1 MMVEYYFF
9 LKGRGKE
16 LGIFFNKSSKVLTG
30 MVVTALLTPVVAP
43 TTIFAT
49 DYEKQEGQVTETQID
64 TYSQE
69 TDSSNS
75 SNTYDADTIEE
86 IKESMPQLD
95 ELIDRSIEPDK
106 ALEESSKPFEENS
119 ESEAV
124 IESEE
129 EAVEEP
135 SVEIIDELEENTV
148 PATKV
153 EPEEVTAEE
162 VEPENPAY
170 EDDTIF
176 SLEKNRETALE
187 LMEREIYGVSL
198 FSARTVSSTAAFI
211 NSISSYAVSLGQEY
225 NIYPSVM
232 IAQAIL
238 ESGWGESG
246 LSSAP
251 NHNLFGIKGSYNGN
265 SVALKTSEWSESK
278 GWYTITANFR
288 KYPSYRESLEDNA
301 KLLRNGLTWNAANY
315 SGTWRENAS
324 NYKEATAGLVKGG
337 YATDPSY
344 AASLNNII
352 VNYNLTQYDNVP
364 TVVYSTH
371 VQTKGWLPDVKNGT
385 GSGTTNQ
392 NKRMEAIKLSIQ
404 NIENLGIQYS
414 THVQSNGWT
423 GWKSD
428 GAISGTTGENK
439 RLEAIKIQLT
449 GAQAINFDVYYR
461 VHAQSNGWLGWAKNG
476 EQAGTEG
483 LSKRL
488 EAIEVVVVKKG
499 SPAPYGTGKDA
510 FVVKTPNVNY
520 TTHVQKDGWQKK
532 VSNGRGSGTTK
543 QKKRL
548 EGIKID
554 LSNLP
559 YTGGVQYRTHVQSFG
574 WQNWV
579 ANGALSGTTGKAKRL
594 EAIQIQLTGEMATK
608 YDIYYRVHAESY
620 GWLGWAKNGSS
631 AGTEGL
637 HKRLEAI
644 EIKLVK
650 KGGSAPGSTSKP
662 FVK

>member
-1 MMVEYYFF
+1 MKV
-9 LKGRGKE
+9 
-16 LGIFFNKSSKVLTG
+16 FFNKGSKVITG
-30 MVVTALLTPVVAP
+30 MVITAMLTPVIAPVAV
-43 TTIFAT
+43 FAT
-49 DYEKQEGQVTETQID
+49 DNGAQNGKVSEIQM
-64 TYSQE
+64 
-69 TDSSNS
+69 DSSDS
-75 SNTYDADTIEE
+75 SNTYDAKVEVQESIPQSDELVDSSIE
-86 IKESMPQLD
+86 IDKTLD
-95 ELIDRSIEPDK
+95 ETS
-106 ALEESSKPFEENS
+106 ESSEDSF
-119 ESEAV
+119 ESEPI
-124 IESEE
+124 IESEVE
-129 EAVEEP
+129 EVIEETEVEP
-135 SVEIIDELEENTV
+135 SVEIIDEIEESTLPETEV
-148 PATKV
+148 KHEETAS
-153 EPEEVTAEE
+153 EEEVS
-162 VEPENPAY
+162 ENPAY
-170 EDDTIF
+170 EDNAIF
-176 SLEKNRETALE
+176 SLEKNRESALE

-198 FSARTVSSTAAFI
+198 FSARSARTVSPTDTFI
-211 NSISSYAVSLGQEY
+211 NSVSSYAVSLGQKY

-238 ESGWGESG
+238 ESGWGNSG
-246 LSSAP
+246 LASAP
-251 NHNLFGIKGSYNGN
+251 NYNLFGIKGSYNGS
-265 SVALKTSEWSESK
+265 SVPMKTSEYSKSK
-278 GWYTITANFR
+278 GWYTITADFR

-344 AASLNNII
+344 STSLNNII
-352 VNYNLTQYDNVP
+352 ASYNLTQYDNVP
-364 TVVYSTH
+364 TVAYSTH
-371 VQTKGWLPDVKNGT
+371 IQTKGWLPTVKNGT

-392 NKRMEAIKLSIQ
+392 NKRMEAVKLSIE
-404 NIENLGIQYS
+404 NIANLGIQYS
-414 THVQSNGWT
+414 THVQSYGWT

-449 GAQAINFDVYYR
+449 GAQASNFDVYYR
-461 VHAQSNGWLGWAKNG
+461 VHAQSYGWLGWAKNG

-499 SPAPYGTGKDA
+499 SSAPFGTGKDA
-510 FVVKTPNVNY
+510 FVLKTPNVNY
-520 TTHVQKDGWQKK
+520 TTHVQTKGWQDK
-532 VSNGRGSGTTK
+532 VSNGTGSGTTN

-559 YTGGVQYRTHVQSFG
+559 YGGGVQYRTHVQSFG

-579 ANGALSGTTGKAKRL
+579 ANGALSGTTGKAKCL
-594 EAIQIQLTGEMATK
+594 EAIQIQLTGEMANK

-644 EIKLVK
+644 EVKLVK
-650 KGGSAPGSTSKP
+650 KGGSAPGTTLKH
-662 FVK
+662 FIK

>member
-1 MMVEYYFF
+1 MKV
-9 LKGRGKE
+9 
-16 LGIFFNKSSKVLTG
+16 FFNKRSKVLTG
-30 MVVTALLTPVVAP
+30 MVIAAMLTPLIGPVAV
-43 TTIFAT
+43 FAT
-49 DYEKQEGQVTETQID
+49 DNGAQDGEVTETQM
-64 TYSQE
+64 
-69 TDSSNS
+69 DSSNS
-75 SNTYDADTIEE
+75 SNTYDAKEE
-86 IKESMPQLD
+86 VQESISQSD
-95 ELIDRSIEPDK
+95 ELIYSNIEADK
-106 ALEESSKPFEENS
+106 ALDETSESFEHSSKS
-119 ESEAV
+119 ESV
-124 IESEE
+124 IESE
-129 EAVEEP
+129 VEESNKDVIEETEVES
-135 SVEIIDELEENTV
+135 SVEIINEIEEDIV
-148 PATKV
+148 PETEVK
-153 EPEEVTAEE
+153 PEESTSEE
-162 VEPENPAY
+162 EISGNPAY
-170 EDDTIF
+170 EDDAIF
-176 SLEKNRETALE
+176 SLEKNRESALE

-198 FSARTVSSTAAFI
+198 FSARTVSSIAAFI

-238 ESGWGESG
+238 ESGWGKSS

-251 NHNLFGIKGSYNGN
+251 NYNLFGIKGSYNGN
-265 SVALKTSEWSESK
+265 SVPMKTSEYSKSK

-324 NYKEATAGLVKGG
+324 NYKQATAGLVMGG
-337 YATDPSY
+337 YATDPIYST
-344 AASLNNII
+344 SLNNII
-352 VNYNLTQYDNVP
+352 ASYNLTQYDNVP
-364 TVVYSTH
+364 TVAYSTH
-371 VQTKGWLPDVKNGT
+371 IQTKGWLPKVKNGT

-392 NKRMEAIKLSIQ
+392 NKRMEAIKLSIEH
-404 NIENLGIQYS
+404 IENLGIQYS
-414 THVQSNGWT
+414 THVQSKGWT
-423 GWKSD
+423 GWQAD
-428 GAISGTTGENK
+428 GAVSGTTGANK

-449 GAQAINFDVYYR
+449 GAQASNFDVYYR
-461 VHAQSNGWLGWAKNG
+461 VHAQSQGWLGWAKNG
-476 EQAGTEG
+476 QQAGTEG

-510 FVVKTPNVNY
+510 FIVKTPNVNY

-532 VSNGRGSGTTK
+532 VSNGRGSGTTN

-554 LSNLP
+554 LSNLL
-559 YTGGVQYRTHVQSFG
+559 YGGGVQYRTHVQSFG

-579 ANGALSGTTGKAKRL
+579 TNGALSGTTGKAKRL
-594 EAIQIQLTGEMATK
+594 EAIQIQLTGEMANK
-608 YDIYYRVHAESY
+608 YDVYYRVHAESY

-650 KGGSAPGSTSKP
+650 KGGSAPGSTSKS

>member
-1 MMVEYYFF
+1 M
-9 LKGRGKE
+9 K
-16 LGIFFNKSSKVLTG
+16 IFFNKGSKVITG
-30 MVVTALLTPVVAP
+30 MVITAMLTPVIGPVAV
-43 TTIFAT
+43 FAT
-49 DYEKQEGQVTETQID
+49 DSGAHDGEVAETQM
-64 TYSQE
+64 
-69 TDSSNS
+69 DSSNS
-75 SNTYDADTIEE
+75 SNTYDAKEE
-86 IKESMPQLD
+86 VQESIPQSD
-95 ELIDRSIEPDK
+95 ELIDSSIEPDK
-106 ALEESSKPFEENS
+106 TLDATSESSEDSS
-119 ESEAV
+119 ESESV
-124 IESEE
+124 IESEVE
-129 EAVEEP
+129 ESNKEVAEETQVEP
-135 SVEIIDELEENTV
+135 SVEIIDEIEEDTV
-148 PATKV
+148 PET
-153 EPEEVTAEE
+153 E
-162 VEPENPAY
+162 VESEKSTSEEDISENPAY
-170 EDDTIF
+170 EDDNIF
-176 SLEKNRETALE
+176 SLEKNRESALE
-187 LMEREIYGVSL
+187 LMENEMNRVSL
-198 FSARTVSSTAAFI
+198 FSARSISSSAAFI
-211 NSISSYAVSLGQEY
+211 NSISSYAVSLGQQY

-238 ESGWGESG
+238 ESGWGNSI
-246 LSSAP
+246 LASAP
-251 NHNLFGIKGSYNGN
+251 NYNLFGIKGSYNGN
-265 SVALKTSEWSESK
+265 SVAMQTSEWSASK

-344 AASLNNII
+344 STSLNNII
-352 VNYNLTQYDNVP
+352 ASYNLTQYDNVP
-364 TVVYSTH
+364 TVAYSTH
-371 VQTKGWLPDVKNGT
+371 IQTKGWLPTVKNGT

-392 NKRMEAIKLSIQ
+392 NKRMEAVKLSIE
-404 NIENLGIQYS
+404 NISNLGIQYS
-414 THVQSNGWT
+414 THVQSYGWT
-423 GWKSD
+423 DWKSD

-449 GAQAINFDVYYR
+449 GAQASNFDVYYR
-461 VHAQSNGWLGWAKNG
+461 VHAQSYGWLGWAKNG

-499 SPAPYGTGKDA
+499 SSAPYGTGKDA
-510 FVVKTPNVNY
+510 FVLKTPNVNY
-520 TTHVQKDGWQKK
+520 TTHVQTNGWQDK
-532 VSNGRGSGTTK
+532 VSNGTGSGTTK

-559 YTGGVQYRTHVQSFG
+559 YAGGVQYRTHVQSFG

-594 EAIQIQLTGEMATK
+594 EAIQIQLTGEMANK
-608 YDIYYRVHAESY
+608 YDIYYRVHAETY
-620 GWLGWAKNGSS
+620 GWLGWTKNGSS

-644 EIKLVK
+644 EVKLVK

>member
-1 MMVEYYFF
+1 MKV
-9 LKGRGKE
+9 
-16 LGIFFNKSSKVLTG
+16 FFNKRSKVLTG
-30 MVVTALLTPVVAP
+30 MVIAAMLTPLIGPVAV
-43 TTIFAT
+43 FAT
-49 DYEKQEGQVTETQID
+49 DNGAQDGEVTETQM
-64 TYSQE
+64 
-69 TDSSNS
+69 DSSNS
-75 SNTYDADTIEE
+75 SNTYDAKEE
-86 IKESMPQLD
+86 VQESISQSD
-95 ELIDRSIEPDK
+95 ELIYSNIEADK
-106 ALEESSKPFEENS
+106 ALDETSESFEHSSKS
-119 ESEAV
+119 ESV
-124 IESEE
+124 IESE
-129 EAVEEP
+129 VEESNKDVIEETEVES
-135 SVEIIDELEENTV
+135 SVEIINEIEEDIV
-148 PATKV
+148 PETEVK
-153 EPEEVTAEE
+153 PEESTSEE
-162 VEPENPAY
+162 EISGNLAY
-170 EDDTIF
+170 EDDAIF
-176 SLEKNRETALE
+176 SLEKNRESALE

-238 ESGWGESG
+238 ESGWGKSS

-251 NHNLFGIKGSYNGN
+251 NYNLFGIKGSYNGN
-265 SVALKTSEWSESK
+265 SVPMKTSEYSKSK

-324 NYKEATAGLVKGG
+324 NYKQATAGLVKGG
-337 YATDPSY
+337 YATDPIYST
-344 AASLNNII
+344 SLNNII
-352 VNYNLTQYDNVP
+352 ASYNLTQYDNVP
-364 TVVYSTH
+364 TVAYSTH
-371 VQTKGWLPDVKNGT
+371 IQTKGWLPKVKNGT

-392 NKRMEAIKLSIQ
+392 NKRMEAIKLSIEH
-404 NIENLGIQYS
+404 IENLGIQYS
-414 THVQSNGWT
+414 THVQSKGWT
-423 GWKSD
+423 GWQAD
-428 GAISGTTGENK
+428 GAVSGTTGANK

-449 GAQAINFDVYYR
+449 GAQASNFDVYYR
-461 VHAQSNGWLGWAKNG
+461 VHAQSQGWLGWAKNG
-476 EQAGTEG
+476 QQAGTEG

-510 FVVKTPNVNY
+510 FIVKTPNVNY

-532 VSNGRGSGTTK
+532 VSNGRGSGTTN

-554 LSNLP
+554 LSNLL
-559 YTGGVQYRTHVQSFG
+559 YGGGVQYRTHVQSFG

-579 ANGALSGTTGKAKRL
+579 TNGALSGTTGKAKRL
-594 EAIQIQLTGEMATK
+594 EAIQIQLTGEMANK
-608 YDIYYRVHAESY
+608 YDVYYRVHAESY

-650 KGGSAPGSTSKP
+650 KGGSAPGSTSKS

>member
-1 MMVEYYFF
+1 MKV
-9 LKGRGKE
+9 
-16 LGIFFNKSSKVLTG
+16 FFNNGSKVLTG
-30 MVVTALLTPVVAP
+30 MVITTMLTPIIAP
-43 TTIFAT
+43 IAVYAT
-49 DYEKQEGQVTETQID
+49 DNGAQDGQVTE
-64 TYSQE
+64 SQM
-69 TDSSNS
+69 DSSDS
-75 SNTYDADTIEE
+75 SDTYDAKEE
-86 IKESMPQLD
+86 VQESIPQSA
-95 ELIDRSIEPDK
+95 ELIDSSIEPDK
-106 ALEESSKPFEENS
+106 VLEESSQPSEESS

-129 EAVEEP
+129 ESKEEVIEETEVEP
-135 SVEIIDELEENTV
+135 SVEIIDEIEESTLPETEV
-148 PATKV
+148 KHEESTS
-153 EPEEVTAEE
+153 EEEVS
-162 VEPENPAY
+162 ENPAY
-170 EDDTIF
+170 EDDNVF
-176 SLEKNRETALE
+176 SLEKNRESALE

-198 FSARTVSSTAAFI
+198 FSARSARTARTVSPTAAFI
-211 NSISSYAVSLGQEY
+211 NSVSSYAVSLGQEY
-225 NIYPSVM
+225 NLYPSVM

-238 ESGWGESG
+238 ESGWGKSG

-251 NHNLFGIKGSYNGN
+251 NYNLFGIKGSYNGS
-265 SVALKTSEWSESK
+265 SVPMKTSEFSKSK
-278 GWYTITANFR
+278 GWYKITANFR

-301 KLLRNGLTWNAANY
+301 RLLRKGLTWNAANY

-324 NYKEATAGLVKGG
+324 SYKQATAGLVKGG

-344 AASLNNII
+344 ATSLNNII
-352 VNYNLTQYDNVP
+352 TSYNLTQYDNVP
-364 TVVYSTH
+364 TVAYSTH
-371 VQTKGWLPDVKNGT
+371 VQTKGWLPTVKNGT

-392 NKRMEAIKLSIQ
+392 NKRMEAVKLSIE
-404 NIENLGIQYS
+404 NIANLGIQYS
-414 THVQSNGWT
+414 THVQSYGWT
-423 GWKSD
+423 EWKSN
-428 GAISGTTGENK
+428 GAVSGTTGANK

-449 GAQAINFDVYYR
+449 GAQASNFDVYYR
-461 VHAQSNGWLGWAKNG
+461 VHAQSYGWLGWAKNG

-488 EAIEVVVVKKG
+488 EAMEVVVVKKG

-510 FVVKTPNVNY
+510 FIVKTPSVNY
-520 TTHVQKDGWQKK
+520 TTHVQTYGWQQK
-532 VSNGRGSGTTK
+532 VSDGKGSGTTK

-559 YTGGVQYRTHVQSFG
+559 YAGGVQYRTHVQSFG
-574 WQNWV
+574 WQSWV
-579 ANGALSGTTGKAKRL
+579 ANGALSGTSGKAKRL
-594 EAIQIQLTGEMATK
+594 EAIQIQLTGEMANK

-644 EIKLVK
+644 EVKLVK